1 MKQLTSPKII
11 QDIMNAYG
19 MHFSKK
25 WGQNFLIEHNIVQ
38 NIVNKSGITSEDM
51 VLEIGPGIGAMTYVL
66 SQNAK
71 KVLAVEIDK
80 KLIPIL
86 ADTLS
91 ECSNVYV
98 EQGDILKVDIPSL
111 INRHLDGQSVKV
123 VANLPYYVTTPI
135 IMKFLEE
142 NIDVT
147 SLTVMVQK
155 EVADRLVAGAGSKNY
170 GAISVMAQFRADID
184 ILMEVPP
191 TAFMPRPK
199 VTSAV
204 VRLNKKDSDFV
215 NVIDE
220 KIFFKTVRSAF
231 MKRRK
236 TLRNSLSSGIL
247 DVTKDEVNRVFENT
261 GIDGSRRAETL
272 SIAEFAQI
280 SNEIYKISIQ
290 S

>member
-1 MKQLTSPKII
+1 MRPLTSPKRI
-11 QDIMNAYG
+11 QDIMNAHN

-25 WGQNFLIEHNIVQ
+25 WGQNFLIEQ
-38 NIVNKSGITSEDM
+38 NIVENIVKNAGITSDDM

-66 SQNAK
+66 SDYAG

-86 ADTLS
+86 ADTLN
-91 ECSNVYV
+91 ECDNVHV
-98 EQGDILKVDIPSL
+98 EQGDILKVDINSL
-111 INRHLDGQSVKV
+111 IDEHLDGQSVKV

-142 NIDVT
+142 DINVN
-147 SLTVMVQK
+147 SLTVMVQR
-155 EVADRLVAGAGSKNY
+155 EVAERLIAQTGTKDY
-170 GAISVMAQFRADID
+170 GVLSIMAQYRADID

-199 VTSAV
+199 VTSSV
-204 VRLNKKDSDFV
+204 VKLVKRDTLNIPKD
-215 NVIDE
+215 E
-220 KIFFKTVRSAF
+220 QIFFKTVRSAF

-247 DVTKDEVNRVFENT
+247 NIDKDMVNTALDNS
-261 GIDGSRRAETL
+261 GIDASRRAETL
-272 SIAEFAQI
+272 SIQEFI
-280 SNEIYKISIQ
+280 TLSNYIVEAID
-290 S
+290 